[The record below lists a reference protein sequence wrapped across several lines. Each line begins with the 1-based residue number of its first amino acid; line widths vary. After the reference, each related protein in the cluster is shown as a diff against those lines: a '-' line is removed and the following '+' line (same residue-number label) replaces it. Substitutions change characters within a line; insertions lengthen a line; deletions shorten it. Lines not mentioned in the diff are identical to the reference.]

1 MRSIYDERRRE
12 KRREGKDMARMAISW
27 HTRNMTAIRKI
38 QERFGMQKKISI
50 NYRTP
55 IDIEPR
61 GDEWIL
67 LKQLEKDGW
76 LKVENVEMKD
86 LM

>member
-1 MRSIYDERRRE
+1 
-12 KRREGKDMARMAISW
+12 MARMAISW

-38 QERFGMQKKISI
+38 QERFGMQKKISV
-50 NYRTP
+50 NRRTP

-61 GDEWIL
+61 GDDWIL
-67 LKQLEKDGW
+67 LKQLERDGW
-76 LKVENVEMKD
+76 LSIENIEMRD

>member
-1 MRSIYDERRRE
+1 
-12 KRREGKDMARMAISW
+12 MARMAISW
-27 HTRNMTAIRKI
+27 HTKSMKAIRKI

-61 GDEWIL
+61 GDEWLL
-67 LKQLEKDGW
+67 LKQLEKEGW
-76 LKVENVEMKD
+76 LTIENVEMKD

>member
-1 MRSIYDERRRE
+1 
-12 KRREGKDMARMAISW
+12 MARMAISW
-27 HTRNMTAIRKI
+27 HTRNRKAIRKI

-55 IDIEPR
+55 IDIEQR

-67 LKQLEKDGW
+67 LKQLEMDGW
-76 LKVENVEMKD
+76 LTVENIEMKD

>member
-1 MRSIYDERRRE
+1 
-12 KRREGKDMARMAISW
+12 MARMAISW
-27 HTRNMTAIRKI
+27 HTRNMKAIRQI

-61 GDEWIL
+61 GDDWIL
-67 LKQLEKDGW
+67 LKQLERDGW
-76 LKVENVEMKD
+76 FSIENVEMQD

>member
-1 MRSIYDERRRE
+1 
-12 KRREGKDMARMAISW
+12 MARMTISW

-38 QERFGMQKKISI
+38 QDRFGMQRKISV

-55 IDIEPR
+55 IEIEPR

-67 LKQLEKDGW
+67 LKRLEREGW
-76 LKVENVEMKD
+76 LAVENTEMSD

>member
-1 MRSIYDERRRE
+1 MT
-12 KRREGKDMARMAISW
+12 ISW
-27 HTRNMTAIRKI
+27 HTKSMKAIGKV
-38 QERFGMQKKISI
+38 QARFGMQQQISVI
-50 NYRTP
+50 RRTP

-67 LKQLEKDGW
+67 LKQIERDGW
-76 LKVENVEMKD
+76 LSIENIEMKD

>member
-1 MRSIYDERRRE
+1 
-12 KRREGKDMARMAISW
+12 MARMAINW
-27 HTRNMTAIRKI
+27 HTKSMKAIRKI
-38 QERFGMQKKISI
+38 QARFGMQQKISV
-50 NYRTP
+50 NRRTP

-61 GDEWIL
+61 GDEWLL

-76 LKVENVEMKD
+76 LTIENVEMKD

>member
-1 MRSIYDERRRE
+1 
-12 KRREGKDMARMAISW
+12 MAISW
-27 HTRNMTAIRKI
+27 HTKSMKAIRKI

-61 GDEWIL
+61 GDEWLL
-67 LKQLEKDGW
+67 LKQLEKEGW
-76 LKVENVEMKD
+76 LTIENVEMKD

>member
-1 MRSIYDERRRE
+1 
-12 KRREGKDMARMAISW
+12 
-27 HTRNMTAIRKI
+27 
-38 QERFGMQKKISI
+38 MQKKISI

-67 LKQLEKDGW
+67 LKQLEMDGW
-76 LKVENVEMKD
+76 LTVENIEMKD